1 MIDKNGHLVYNQT
14 VSDRIISTAGY
25 GNSVFFET
33 DKEIIRF
40 GIGNAKE
47 DRVPKNASGRGVLL
61 ARNAEEVFYCMP
73 SEVRYIKF

>member
-1 MIDKNGHLVYNQT
+1 M
-14 VSDRIISTAGY
+14 
-25 GNSVFFET
+25 FFET